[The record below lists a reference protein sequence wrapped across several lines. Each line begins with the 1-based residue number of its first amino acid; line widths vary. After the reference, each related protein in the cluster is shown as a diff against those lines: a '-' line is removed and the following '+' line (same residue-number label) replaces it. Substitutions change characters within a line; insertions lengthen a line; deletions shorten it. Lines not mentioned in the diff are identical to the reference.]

1 MQNTIFEL
9 SRFKVE
15 PISRDLYI
23 KKLEECLKGEIPA
36 TITTKD
42 VALAEELER
51 KIQNGEEVNDNGEEV
66 DGGDTGSTPLHM
78 ICESLEKDSRPEL
91 IEIACEMI
99 DVLFQYGGSWMMIDD
114 NNETPG
120 CIALRK
126 QLPQKIYDKFVMA
139 GVRSEVFLRKMTED
153 VEEPT
158 ESGDTASD
166 QKAYLQSELEYT
178 DHKLL
183 TRQNQDGVMMDWED
197 PIMRRSAELLSECKE
212 QGGIVLNIGFGMGI
226 IDTYLEGYKPKKHY
240 ISEAHPKVLEKMRAD
255 GWYDK
260 ENVVVL
266 EGRWQET
273 IPKLLDEGVYLDGIY
288 YDTFSEHY
296 QDFVDLF
303 DSVVGLLSPG
313 GVFSYFNGLGADR
326 QICYDVYTQ
335 VIEVDLADYGLQVS
349 FETIPIQGD
358 NWEGV
363 RKQYWAL
370 KEYKL
375 PIIKFMGL

>member
-9 SRFKVE
+9 AKFNVE
-15 PISRDLYI
+15 PITRDVYI
-23 KKLEECLKGEIPA
+23 KKLEECLKAEIPA

-66 DGGDTGSTPLHM
+66 DGGDTGSTPLHVL
-78 ICESLEKDSRPEL
+78 CEGLEKDSKPEL
-91 IEIACEMI
+91 VEIACEMI

-126 QLPQKIYDKFVMA
+126 ELPKDIYDKFVMA

-158 ESGDTASD
+158 ESGDSASD

-197 PIMRRSAELLSECKE
+197 PIMKRSAELLSECNE
-212 QGGIVLNIGFGMGI
+212 QGGVVLNIGFGMGI
-226 IDTYLEGYKPKKHY
+226 IDEYLETYKPKKHY

-273 IPKLLDEGVYLDGIY
+273 VPKLLDEGVYLDGIY

-296 QDFVDLF
+296 QDLVDLF

-349 FETIPIQGD
+349 FETIPIEGD